1 VLIIGESINGTIKKV
16 GEAIL
21 DRNEAFIRELAV
33 IQRQSGAAMLDVN
46 AGVAE
51 GNEIADLAWLVEV
64 VQKEVPVPL
73 MIDSADP
80 AAIEAALAVHR
91 HEDLPIVNSISG
103 EAKKW
108 ASLFPL
114 IIEKKPR
121 VVVLC
126 MDDKGIPKTVE
137 RRIEIAGRLFGRLTD
152 GGISPSN
159 IYFDPLALSVAV
171 EPDQALVSL
180 DTIRVLR
187 STFSGSHIIC
197 GVSNISMGLPA
208 RRLLNRT
215 FLVMAT
221 YAGLDTIFADV
232 RDEGLLSS
240 IYASKVIINQ
250 DFYCTEYLSA
260 YRGNKILG

>member
-21 DRNEAFIRELAV
+21 DRNEAFIRELAS
-33 IQRQSGAAMLDVN
+33 IQRQAGAAMLDVN

-51 GNEIADLAWLVEV
+51 GNEISDLAWLVEV

-80 AAIEAALAVHR
+80 AAIEAALAVYR
-91 HEDLPIVNSISG
+91 QRDLPIVNSISG
-103 EAKKW
+103 EEKKW
-108 ASLFPL
+108 GTLFPL
-114 IIEKKPR
+114 IIKKKPR

-126 MDDKGIPKTVE
+126 MDDEGIPKTVE
-137 RRIEIAGRLFGRLTD
+137 GRIEIARRLFRRLTD

-159 IYFDPLALSVAV
+159 IYFDPLVLSVAV

-180 DTIRVLR
+180 DTIRLLR
-187 STFSGSHIIC
+187 SNFSDSHIIC
-197 GVSNISMGLPA
+197 GVSNIGMGLPA
-208 RRLLNRT
+208 RKLLNRT
-215 FLVMAT
+215 FLTMAA

-232 RDEGLLSS
+232 RDGELLSS
-240 IYASKVIINQ
+240 IYASKVMTNR
-250 DFYCTEYLSA
+250 DYYCTEYITA
-260 YRGNKILG
+260 YRAGKTLG